1 MNILVTNDDG
11 YAAPGLLAL
20 KTALSRVGNVVVVA
34 PEHNYSAAGHVKTM
48 HKPLRIGEVHL
59 RDGSTAYAT
68 TGAPSDCVALVLLG
82 ALDFKPDLLLSGIN
96 LNCNLGHDVTYSG
109 TVTAAMEGTI
119 GGVPSIA
126 VSAASAEAYLAA
138 AEFAARIAAQAF
150 ERGLPRDVLL
160 NVNVPAPPI
169 CGVRITRMGKRLY
182 RDELIVRQDPRGRP
196 YYWIGGERPSGV
208 PDEGTDIWAIDNG
221 YISVTPIQLDL
232 TAYSWLETL
241 SAWDLKAEAWQS
253 A

>member
-11 YAAPGLLAL
+11 YTAPGLLAL

-48 HKPLRIGEVHL
+48 HKPLRISEVQL
-59 RDGSTAYAT
+59 ADSSKAYAT

-82 ALDFKPDLLLSGIN
+82 ALDFEPDLVLSGIN
-96 LNCNLGHDVTYSG
+96 PNCNLGHDVTYSG

-126 VSAASAEAYLAA
+126 VSAGSAEAYPAA
-138 AEFAARIAAQAF
+138 AEFAARLAGQAF

-160 NVNVPAPPI
+160 NVNVPTPPI
-169 CGVRITRMGKRLY
+169 HGAHITRMGKRLY
-182 RDELIVRQDPRGRP
+182 RDELIVRHDPRGRP

-208 PDEGTDIWAIDNG
+208 PEEGTDIWAVDNG

-232 TAYSWLETL
+232 TGYPWIEAL
-241 SAWDLKAEAWQS
+241 SAWDLKAAT
-253 A
+253 